1 MSGSAAAPREF
12 SRVVPISHLGEGET
26 IYRLTAKA
34 AERTALSQRL
44 GLVALDRFEVDASL
58 SREVAGG
65 IRLAA
70 RIEAELVQECVVTLD
85 PVPSRLDESFVLIYR
100 RRPLAQSEIIDVGEE
115 DIEPLEGDSIDIG
128 EAAAQ
133 QLSLALDPFP
143 RTPTAKLPEA
153 GVPDSATA
161 REMPPPTHPFA
172 ALARLAKK

>member
-1 MSGSAAAPREF
+1 MF
-12 SRVVPISHLGEGET
+12 C
-26 IYRLTAKA
+26 RLTANA
-34 AERTALSQRL
+34 DERAALSQRL
-44 GLVALDRFEVDASL
+44 GLVALDRFEVDANL

-70 RIEAELVQECVVTLD
+70 RIEADLVQECVVTLD

-100 RRPLAQSEIIDVGEE
+100 RRPLAQSEIIDLGEE

-143 RTPTAKLPEA
+143 RAPTAQLPEA
-153 GVPDSATA
+153 GVPDPATE